1 MKITRRQL
9 RRIIKE
15 AVDRYGRDIY
25 TRQLGNYSPRSGEL
39 PPNPFVVADKY
50 RSERDG
56 PEMRKK
62 GFSDGFNGEFPQE
75 EEEDDICRAPAG
87 ALQISRIF
95 KRLAGLT
102 KRADHSF

>member
-9 RRIIKE
+9 RRIIEE
-15 AVDRYGRDIY
+15 AVDRFDRDAYI
-25 TRQLGNYSPRSGEL
+25 RQLRKNDPRGEVRL
-39 PPNPFVVADKY
+39 PPFMIADKY

-75 EEEDDICRAPAG
+75 EDDDDYMQGYEEGQEASDSG
-87 ALQISRIF
+87 AIPHRRS
-95 KRLAGLT
+95 
-102 KRADHSF
+102 

>member
-9 RRIIKE
+9 RRIIEE
-15 AVDRYGRDIY
+15 AMDRFDRDAYI
-25 TRQLGNYSPRSGEL
+25 RQLRKNDPRGEVRL
-39 PPNPFVVADKY
+39 PPFMIADKY

-75 EEEDDICRAPAG
+75 EDDDDYMQGYEEGQEASDSG
-87 ALQISRIF
+87 AIPHRRS
-95 KRLAGLT
+95 
-102 KRADHSF
+102 

>member
-75 EEEDDICRAPAG
+75 EEDDDYMQGYEEGQAASDSG
-87 ALQISRIF
+87 EYS
-95 KRLAGLT
+95 LAEG
-102 KRADHSF
+102 DHK

>member
-75 EEEDDICRAPAG
+75 EEDDDYMQVYEEG
-87 ALQISRIF
+87 
-95 KRLAGLT
+95 LAASDSGEYSLAEGDN
-102 KRADHSF
+102 K

>member
-9 RRIIKE
+9 RRIIEE
-15 AVDRYGRDIY
+15 AMDRFDRDAYI
-25 TRQLGNYSPRSGEL
+25 RQLRKNDPRGEVRL
-39 PPNPFVVADKY
+39 PPFMIADKY

-75 EEEDDICRAPAG
+75 EDDDDYMQGYEEGQEASDSG
-87 ALQISRIF
+87 AIPYR
-95 KRLAGLT
+95 RP
-102 KRADHSF
+102 